1 MELLLAGAASA
12 AIGFVLHALPRGEAL
27 EANAQLLAAAREGK
41 VSTITS
47 LVDSGLAVDAPGEHG
62 ETALMVAAG
71 AGKSAAVEL
80 LLSIGASMTLVATED
95 VPGTPGL
102 VAGGTC
108 VHAAAAA
115 ADGELILDTLL
126 ARNAA
131 AVRVCDA
138 QHNTPLH
145 AAAAAGRASAVQAC
159 LARDPEP
166 GPEPDQALVE
176 ANLERLER
184 EEREVAEGKVRR
196 ASDIEGD
203 VRSSS
208 TSQGEE
214 GEEEEEGF
222 GAGLIRGG
230 VLDEEAE
237 RERVDALF
245 FRV

>member
-1 MELLLAGAASA
+1 MFPRDEREGRSATALWPNSRSVGAARHASRRLPTGLGAEVGSMELLLAGAASA

-115 ADGELILDTLL
+115 AGGELILDTLL
-126 ARNAA
+126 TRNAA

-166 GPEPDQALVE
+166 GPEPDPGPSPSPNPKL
-176 ANLERLER
+176 
-184 EEREVAEGKVRR
+184 
-196 ASDIEGD
+196 
-203 VRSSS
+203 
-208 TSQGEE
+208 TS
-214 GEEEEEGF
+214 
-222 GAGLIRGG
+222 
-230 VLDEEAE
+230 
-237 RERVDALF
+237 
-245 FRV
+245 

>member
-1 MELLLAGAASA
+1 MFPRDEGEGRSATTLSAELCPPRFGQIRARLAPRARRIPIGFGAEVGGMELLLAGAASA
-12 AIGFVLHALPRGEAL
+12 ALGFVLHALPRGEAL

-131 AVRVCDA
+131 AVRVRDA

-159 LARDPEP
+159 LARGSECDARNRAGCTPL
-166 GPEPDQALVE
+166 AL
-176 ANLERLER
+176 A
-184 EEREVAEGKVRR
+184 
-196 ASDIEGD
+196 ASHG
-203 VRSSS
+203 
-208 TSQGEE
+208 
-214 GEEEEEGF
+214 
-222 GAGLIRGG
+222 
-230 VLDEEAE
+230 
-237 RERVDALF
+237 
-245 FRV
+245 

>member
-1 MELLLAGAASA
+1 MFVGVVRSFCAPRALAQILALAWRREALPTGLGAEVGSMELLLAGAASA

-115 ADGELILDTLL
+115 AGGELILDTLL
-126 ARNAA
+126 TRNAA
-131 AVRVCDA
+131 AVQVSRV
-138 QHNTPLH
+138 NTSRRPSSMAKLSTH
-145 AAAAAGRASAVQAC
+145 LTPAS
-159 LARDPEP
+159 
-166 GPEPDQALVE
+166 
-176 ANLERLER
+176 RLP
-184 EEREVAEGKVRR
+184 
-196 ASDIEGD
+196 
-203 VRSSS
+203 
-208 TSQGEE
+208 
-214 GEEEEEGF
+214 
-222 GAGLIRGG
+222 
-230 VLDEEAE
+230 
-237 RERVDALF
+237 
-245 FRV
+245 

>member
-1 MELLLAGAASA
+1 MVVCCESCPLFLRPTRFGPKFALALGWRREALPTGCLGAEVGSMELLLAGAASA

-115 ADGELILDTLL
+115 AGGELILDTLL
-126 ARNAA
+126 TRNAA

-166 GPEPDQALVE
+166 GPEPDPGPSPSPNPKL
-176 ANLERLER
+176 
-184 EEREVAEGKVRR
+184 
-196 ASDIEGD
+196 
-203 VRSSS
+203 
-208 TSQGEE
+208 TS
-214 GEEEEEGF
+214 
-222 GAGLIRGG
+222 
-230 VLDEEAE
+230 
-237 RERVDALF
+237 
-245 FRV
+245 

>member
-115 ADGELILDTLL
+115 AGGELILDTLL

-131 AVRVCDA
+131 AVRVRDA

-145 AAAAAGRASAVQAC
+145 AAAAAGRASAVLAC
-159 LARDPEP
+159 LARGSECDARNRAGCTPLALAASHGYPQPEP
-166 GPEPDQALVE
+166 
-176 ANLERLER
+176 
-184 EEREVAEGKVRR
+184 
-196 ASDIEGD
+196 
-203 VRSSS
+203 
-208 TSQGEE
+208 
-214 GEEEEEGF
+214 
-222 GAGLIRGG
+222 
-230 VLDEEAE
+230 
-237 RERVDALF
+237 
-245 FRV
+245 

>member
-1 MELLLAGAASA
+1 MPNVGSMELLLAGAASA

-27 EANAQLLAAAREGK
+27 EANAQLLDAAREGK

-47 LVDSGLAVDAPGEHG
+47 LVDSGLPVDAPGEYG

-80 LLSIGASMTLVATED
+80 LLSIGASMTLTATED

-115 ADGELILDTLL
+115 AGGELILVTLL

-131 AVRVCDA
+131 AVRVRDA

-159 LARDPEP
+159 LTRDPEP
-166 GPEPDQALVE
+166 GPEPDPSPSPNPNRKL
-176 ANLERLER
+176 NLYPIPS
-184 EEREVAEGKVRR
+184 RR
-196 ASDIEGD
+196 A
-203 VRSSS
+203 
-208 TSQGEE
+208 
-214 GEEEEEGF
+214 
-222 GAGLIRGG
+222 GLPR
-230 VLDEEAE
+230 AWQ
-237 RERVDALF
+237 
-245 FRV
+245 

>member
-62 ETALMVAAG
+62 ETALMIAAG

-115 ADGELILDTLL
+115 AGGELILDTLL
-126 ARNAA
+126 TRNAA

-166 GPEPDQALVE
+166 GPEPDPSPSPNPNPKL
-176 ANLERLER
+176 NLNPNPS
-184 EEREVAEGKVRR
+184 RR
-196 ASDIEGD
+196 A
-203 VRSSS
+203 
-208 TSQGEE
+208 
-214 GEEEEEGF
+214 
-222 GAGLIRGG
+222 GLPR
-230 VLDEEAE
+230 AWQ
-237 RERVDALF
+237 
-245 FRV
+245 